1 MITLRQIE
9 VIRAIMIAGTV
20 NGAAKLLNVSAP
32 GVSRVVKHAESM
44 LGVHLFERRGGRFV
58 QTPEAK
64 VIFDQINRIHL
75 DLDNL
80 RGFVNSLK
88 RGTSSV
94 ISLASVPS
102 IGQFVMPRAIARMRK
117 RYPDLA
123 MNIDVLKIEE
133 AIDYLLLRRGEL
145 VAISYR
151 LDHPGIRSI
160 PMIEGELVAIVP
172 VGHPLASRREVA
184 LADIAQF
191 PLIGTKPDDPY
202 GRIIADAFRDN
213 NLPFDLTVRVRFA
226 QTALGLVALNV
237 GVAVIDEFSVATPQL
252 PGIVRLPIKE
262 RPRFQAYVAVNADI
276 PESMFTKEAIRLIHD
291 EMELAVKNRVRDVA
305 PAAR

>member
-32 GVSRVVKHAESM
+32 GVSRVIKHAESM

-80 RGFVNSLK
+80 RGFVDSLK

-94 ISLASVPS
+94 LSLASVPS
-102 IGQFVMPRAIARMRK
+102 IGQFVMPRVIARVRK
-117 RYPDLA
+117 RYPDLLI
-123 MNIDVLKIEE
+123 NIDVLKIEE

-145 VAISYR
+145 VAVTYR

-160 PMIEGELVAIVP
+160 PLIEGELVAIVP
-172 VGHPLASRREVA
+172 DGHPLASHRELA
-184 LADIAQF
+184 LADIAQY

-202 GRIIADAFRDN
+202 GRVIAEAFRTN
-213 NLPFDLTVRVRFA
+213 GVPFDLNVKVRFA

-237 GVAVIDEFSVATPQL
+237 GVAVIDEFSVATLEL
-252 PGIVRLPIKE
+252 PGIIRLPIREK
-262 RPRFQAYVAVNADI
+262 PRFQSYVAVNADI
-276 PESMFTKEAIRLIHD
+276 PESMFTKETIRILRD
-291 EMELAVKNRVRDVA
+291 EMEHAVKTRVRDVA
-305 PAAR
+305 KPNH